1 MDNKKLAKVL
11 GVISVSSVVVAM
23 LSIQLGD
30 WAVNSK
36 DESISSAPNMTSD
49 TAAEVA
55 FVQNASGKR
64 DNSDVVDTS
73 AIALE
78 VAATPKRLDEP
89 FASSLEGTE
98 IDGQLKLDDNGNLI
112 VDLEVKDFF
121 DYFLNTVGEVTPD
134 VAVAEMQKLAASH
147 LPPSAVDKTMQLL
160 GEYLAYK
167 SQAVELMAQPMLPK
181 EQQTKQYQIDMLEM
195 TFQTLKSIRR
205 ETMSEE
211 AVTAFFAMEEA
222 YGEYTLASI
231 RIQTDESLS
240 ADEKVA
246 LTQYHREKLPD
257 VVRKTEE
264 TVMAD
269 AKKNQAIHQVITSG
283 SEEALKQ
290 SLADEGYDE
299 EVATEI
305 VEFQSQQRLF
315 DQRYQAYL
323 SEKRQLLGAGLSEQ
337 DQSYQLEM
345 LRTRYFNNEK
355 ELTQAKVRD
364 LNQQS

>member
-1 MDNKKLAKVL
+1 MNNRKWATVAGAITL
-11 GVISVSSVVVAM
+11 SSVFVTV
-23 LSIQLGD
+23 LSMQF
-30 WAVNSK
+30 A
-36 DESISSAPNMTSD
+36 D
-49 TAAEVA
+49 TMMPSPQVPTAL
-55 FVQNASGKR
+55 
-64 DNSDVVDTS
+64 NSDEINHNSMALPSASMQAKPNDLYQHKAEPITDIGITS
-73 AIALE
+73 
-78 VAATPKRLDEP
+78 TPRQLP
-89 FASSLEGTE
+89 VTFAPSLEGTE
-98 IDGQLKLDDNGNLI
+98 IDGQLKLDAAGQLV

-181 EQQTKQYQIDMLEM
+181 EQQTKQYQIEMLEM

-231 RIQTDESLS
+231 RIQNDEALS
-240 ADEKVA
+240 VDEKIA
-246 LTQYHREKLPD
+246 LTQYYREKLPD

-269 AKKNQAIHQVITSG
+269 AQKNQVIHQAITSG
-283 SEEALKQ
+283 NEEGLKQ
-290 SLADEGYDE
+290 HLADEGYDE
-299 EVATEI
+299 DVAAEI

-315 DQRYQAYL
+315 DQRYQAYQT
-323 SEKRQLLGAGLSEQ
+323 EKRQLVGAGLSEQ

-345 LRTRYFNNEK
+345 LRARYFDNEK

>member
-1 MDNKKLAKVL
+1 MGNKKSAKVL

-23 LSIQLGD
+23 LSIQISN
-30 WAVNSK
+30 WAVNSE
-36 DESISSAPNMTSD
+36 DEPVGSTPVIPSQTYVDVVPEEGAGDIT
-49 TAAEVA
+49 
-55 FVQNASGKR
+55 
-64 DNSDVVDTS
+64 DNSQVADTS
-73 AIALE
+73 AVELD
-78 VAATPKRLDEP
+78 VVSTPKRLDDP

-98 IDGQLKLDDNGNLI
+98 IDGQLKLDANGNLV

-231 RIQTDESLS
+231 RVQNDEALS
-240 ADEKVA
+240 VDEKLA
-246 LTQYHREKLPD
+246 LTRYYREQLPD
-257 VVRKTEE
+257 VIRKTEQ
-264 TVMAD
+264 TVVAD
-269 AKKNQAIHQVITSG
+269 AEKNQAIHQAITSG
-283 SEEALKQ
+283 SEDVLKQ
-290 SLADEGYDE
+290 QLADEGYAD

-305 VEFQSQQRLF
+305 VEFQSQQRMF

-323 SEKRQLLGAGLSEQ
+323 SEKKQLAEAGLSDE
-337 DQSYQLEM
+337 DQAYQLGI
-345 LRTRYFNNEK
+345 LRARYFNSEK

-364 LNQQS
+364 LNHQS